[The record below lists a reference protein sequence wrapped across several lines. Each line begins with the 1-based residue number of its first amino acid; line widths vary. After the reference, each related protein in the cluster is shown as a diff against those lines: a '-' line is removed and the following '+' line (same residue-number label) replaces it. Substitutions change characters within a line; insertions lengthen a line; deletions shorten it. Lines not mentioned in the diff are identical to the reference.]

1 MCRMTQQ
8 EAKAFVEKAFEN
20 LQARGWLAEGLK
32 PALAAE
38 EEIDAFEKKR
48 GVRLSPLYR
57 ALLLSHPIG
66 QLMTIMYHLERV
78 SPLWMELDG
87 AVSMEALEEQIG
99 ILQEIQD
106 DCELPDGCFQNLIPI
121 GDFGAGWGP
130 MCLDL
135 SRPEERV
142 DPDREET
149 WAVVWFDHEEFDWDR
164 LYLGEDGLLHGRPA
178 APDLKTLLE
187 WCLCGSLET
196 GFEEKYGIRPT
207 YEWYQNGAE
216 Y

>member
-32 PALAAE
+32 PALAME
-38 EEIDAFEKKR
+38 EEIDSFEKKR

-57 ALLLSHPIG
+57 ALLLSHHIG
-66 QLMTIMYHLERV
+66 QLMTVMYHLERV

-135 SRPEERV
+135 RRPEESV
-142 DPDREET
+142 DPNNEET

-164 LYLGEDGLLHGRPA
+164 RYLGEDGLLHGRPA

-196 GFEEKYGIRPT
+196 ELEEKYGIRPT

>member
-1 MCRMTQQ
+1 M
-8 EAKAFVEKAFEN
+8 
-20 LQARGWLAEGLK
+20 
-32 PALAAE
+32 
-38 EEIDAFEKKR
+38 
-48 GVRLSPLYR
+48 
-57 ALLLSHPIG
+57 
-66 QLMTIMYHLERV
+66 
-78 SPLWMELDG
+78 
-87 AVSMEALEEQIG
+87 
-99 ILQEIQD
+99 QD
-106 DCELPDGCFQNLIPI
+106 YCELPDGCFQNLIPI

-135 SRPEERV
+135 SRPEESV

-164 LYLGEDGLLHGRPA
+164 RYLGEDGLLHGRPA

-187 WCLCGSLET
+187 WCLYGSLET
-196 GFEEKYGIRPT
+196 EFEEKYGIRPT

>member
-1 MCRMTQQ
+1 M
-8 EAKAFVEKAFEN
+8 
-20 LQARGWLAEGLK
+20 
-32 PALAAE
+32 
-38 EEIDAFEKKR
+38 DAFEKKR

-87 AVSMEALEEQIG
+87 AVSMEALEEQIE
-99 ILQEIQD
+99 ILQEMQD
-106 DCELPDGCFQNLIPI
+106 YCELPDGCFQNLIPI

-135 SRPEERV
+135 SRPEESV
-142 DPDREET
+142 DPDNEET

-164 LYLGEDGLLHGRPA
+164 RYLGEDGLLHGRPA

-196 GFEEKYGIRPT
+196 EFEEKYGIRPT

>member
-1 MCRMTQQ
+1 MTRQ
-8 EAKAFVEKAFEN
+8 EATAFVEKAFET
-20 LQARGWLAEGLK
+20 LQVRGWLAEGLK

-48 GVRLSPLYR
+48 GVRLPPLYR

-87 AVSMEALEEQIG
+87 AVSVEALEEQIE
-99 ILQEIQD
+99 ILQEMQD
-106 DCELPDGCFQNLIPI
+106 YCELPEGCFQNLIPI

-135 SRPEERV
+135 SRPEEV
-142 DPDREET
+142 DPNNEET
-149 WAVVWFDHEEFDWDR
+149 WAVVWFDHEKFDWDR
-164 LYLGEDGLLHGRPA
+164 RYLGEDGLLHGRPA

-187 WCLCGSLET
+187 WCLYGSLEAE
-196 GFEEKYGIRPT
+196 FAEEYGVRPT

-216 Y
+216 D

>member
-1 MCRMTQQ
+1 MTRQ
-8 EAKAFVEKAFEN
+8 EATAFVEKAFET

-32 PALAAE
+32 PALAME

-57 ALLLSHPIG
+57 AL
-66 QLMTIMYHLERV
+66 
-78 SPLWMELDG
+78 WMELDG
-87 AVSMEALEEQIG
+87 AVSMEALEEQIE
-99 ILQEIQD
+99 ILQEMQD
-106 DCELPDGCFQNLIPI
+106 YCELPDGCFQNLIPI

-135 SRPEERV
+135 SRPEESA

-164 LYLGEDGLLHGRPA
+164 RYLGEDGLLHGRPA

-196 GFEEKYGIRPT
+196 EFEEKYGIRPT

>member
-32 PALAAE
+32 PALATE

-57 ALLLSHPIG
+57 AMLLSHPIG

-87 AVSMEALEEQIG
+87 AVSMEALEEQIE
-99 ILQEIQD
+99 ILQEMQD
-106 DCELPDGCFQNLIPI
+106 YCELPDGCFQNLIPI

-135 SRPEERV
+135 SRPEESVSV
-142 DPDREET
+142 DSPASNDGQRNHTAYVRQNLPPLYDALRES
-149 WAVVWFDHEEFDWDR
+149 R
-164 LYLGEDGLLHGRPA
+164 PIQNLYSP
-178 APDLKTLLE
+178 
-187 WCLCGSLET
+187 
-196 GFEEKYGIRPT
+196 
-207 YEWYQNGAE
+207 GA
-216 Y
+216 

>member
-1 MCRMTQQ
+1 MTQQ
-8 EAKAFVEKAFEN
+8 EAKAFVEKAFED

-32 PALAAE
+32 PALATE
-38 EEIDAFEKKR
+38 DEINAFEKNR
-48 GVRLSPLYR
+48 GVRLPPLYR

-66 QLMTIMYHLERV
+66 QLMTMMYHLERV

-87 AVSMEALEEQIG
+87 AVSMEALEEQIE
-99 ILQEIQD
+99 ILQEMQD
-106 DCELPDGCFQNLIPI
+106 YCELPEGCFQNLIPI
-121 GDFGAGWGP
+121 GDFGAGWGT

-142 DPDREET
+142 DPDREDT

-164 LYLGEDGLLHGRPA
+164 LYLGEDGLLHGQPA

-196 GFEEKYGIRPT
+196 EFEEKYGIRPT
-207 YEWYQNGAE
+207 YEWYRSGAK